1 MDDAFQVGTL
11 LAQGLGLVGVVPDVG
26 VFQFPAYFFQA
37 FALGIEVKDTPSGH
51 PHALADP

>member
-1 MDDAFQVGTL
+1 MDNAFQVRTFL
-11 LAQGLGLVGVVPDVG
+11 TQGLGLVGVVPDVR
-26 VFQFPAYFFQA
+26 VFQFPAYLFQA